1 MILNPETP
9 APPEVGMTVRHRE
22 FHVTGEIT
30 KVEQFVTIKLS
41 NGRFVKVNKIIIWE
55 TYDAV

>member
-1 MILNPETP
+1 MISEIP

-22 FHVTGEIT
+22 FGVTGEVT

-41 NGRFVKVNKIIIWE
+41 NGKFVKVNKVIIWE